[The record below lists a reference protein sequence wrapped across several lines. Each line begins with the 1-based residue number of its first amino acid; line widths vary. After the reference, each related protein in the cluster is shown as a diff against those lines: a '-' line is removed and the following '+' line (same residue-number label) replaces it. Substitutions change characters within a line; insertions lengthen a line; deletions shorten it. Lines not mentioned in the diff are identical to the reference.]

1 MDDLL
6 QTTINTLLE
15 SGTAHLSAP
24 ATHFHCSGVLPY
36 CIYGNTCYFILGK
49 SRNGKLLTYTGKSEV
64 DKADGDKFEPPVV
77 TASREFIEE
86 SLGAIIS
93 YDECLAACAA
103 CEADHV
109 LVSLTPKNTL
119 CYTFLVEVPHRRHY
133 STCFNKTRAFLD
145 FIRVREHH
153 LCEFSEIKCIC
164 FDTLD
169 GRVRSAWTMSGMLT
183 RDDEW
188 AKIQRIVQQHRTSSA
203 LAYHQKYDDD
213 GSADDDKYVPS
224 HRRAFFPYDT
234 RSVFTPQSQM
244 RSESNEWRSRLTTSD
259 DVLLPTNRPIV

>member
-1 MDDLL
+1 MNDIL
-6 QTTINTLLE
+6 QTTVNTLLDT
-15 SGTAHLSAP
+15 GTQHLSAP
-24 ATHFHCSGVLPY
+24 ASHFHCSGVLPY

-49 SRNGKLLTYTGKSEV
+49 SRSGKLLTYTGKSEV
-64 DKADGDKFEPPVV
+64 DKSNGDKFEPPVV

-93 YDECLAACAA
+93 YDECLAACTA

-119 CYTFLVEVPHRRHY
+119 CYTFLIEVPHRRHY

-145 FIRVREHH
+145 FIRMRDHH

-164 FDTLD
+164 FDTLN
-169 GRVRSAWTMSGMLT
+169 GRVRSAWTTSGMLT

-188 AKIQRIVQQHRTSSA
+188 AKIQRIVQRHRSTSV
-203 LAYHQKYDDD
+203 HPKYNDDD
-213 GSADDDKYVPS
+213 GSADDDKFVS
-224 HRRAFFPYDT
+224 HRRANFPYDT
-234 RSVFTPQSQM
+234 RSVFTQLSQM
-244 RSESNEWRSRLTTSD
+244 RSESSEWRSRLSSD
-259 DVLLPTNRPIV
+259 DVDTLSFRPTI

>member
-1 MDDLL
+1 MIDAHQQAID
-6 QTTINTLLE
+6 TLLAL
-15 SGTAHLSAP
+15 GTAHLAAP
-24 ATHFHCSGVLPY
+24 APHFHCSGVLPY

-49 SRNGKLLTYTGKSEV
+49 SRNGKLLTYTGKSEP
-64 DKADGDKFEPPVV
+64 DKTDSELYEPPIV
-77 TASREFIEE
+77 TASREFTEE

-109 LVSLTPKNTL
+109 LVSLTPKNTR
-119 CYTFLVEVPHRRHY
+119 CYTFLIEVPHRRHY

-153 LCEFSEIKCIC
+153 LCEFSEIKCVC

-169 GRVRSAWTMSGMLT
+169 GRVRSAWTTSGMLT

-188 AKIQRIVQQHRTSSA
+188 AKIQRIVQHHRQLTVSGRSR
-203 LAYHQKYDDD
+203 YGGDDD
-213 GSADDDKYVPS
+213 GSADDDKFGPP
-224 HRRAFFPYDT
+224 RRAYFSYDNT
-234 RSVFTPQSQM
+234 NRSAFVPLAQL
-244 RSESNEWRSRLTTSD
+244 RSESNEWRA
-259 DVLLPTNRPIV
+259 RPGDEPAAS